1 LLLARHTIPLSTLA
15 SVQARIHVGAMV
27 SSRKIVHRVRGHE
40 HGFIRRMVSP
50 GDIGEAIKPFVFLD
64 HVNGRVPPG
73 AGFGWHPHSGIA
85 TLTYQLNADAQY
97 EDTAGQKGLVAA
109 TGLEWMRAGGGTWH
123 QGFIHPHGETV
134 EGFQLWVALPPE
146 LENGAA
152 EGIYVPPT
160 DVPQVGNVRV
170 LLGEYQGARNP
181 IPAPSP
187 IVYLDV
193 VLRAGEQWTYMPAP
207 DQTVAWAFP
216 YRGEIVVGGEAA
228 ARELLVFE
236 EAAHAVTITAS
247 TDARL
252 LFGCARKHDHGL
264 VLGSHSVHT
273 SEPALRQGVATIRE
287 VGRQLSAAGRL

>member
-1 LLLARHTIPLSTLA
+1 MSDLENTIPCTTLVSCAAPTHDRAMA
-15 SVQARIHVGAMV
+15 SP
-27 SSRKIVHRVRGHE
+27 RKIVQRVRDSE

-50 GDIGEAIKPFVFLD
+50 GDIGEIIKPFVFLD
-64 HVNGRVPPG
+64 YVHSRVAPG
-73 AGFGWHPHSGIA
+73 TGFGWHPHSGIA
-85 TLTYQLNADAQY
+85 TLTYQLNADTQY

-109 TGLEWMRAGGGTWH
+109 TGVEWMRAGGGTWH
-123 QGFIHPHGETV
+123 QGFIHPHAETV

-146 LENGAA
+146 SENGPSQ
-152 EGIYVPPT
+152 GLYVAPA

-170 LLGEYQGARNP
+170 LLGEYQGERNP

-193 VLRAGEQWTYMPAP
+193 VLRAGERWDYAPAP

-216 YRGEIVVGGEAA
+216 YRGEVVVGGEPV

-236 EAAHAVTITAS
+236 ASNQNVTFTAT

-252 LFGCARKHDHGL
+252 LFGCARKHDHPL

-273 SEPALRQGVATIRE
+273 SVAALRQGVAHIHD
-287 VGRQLSAAGRL
+287 VGRQLNAAGRL